1 MLTSLAIIIFVSCGE
16 EEEAGFSFGGTQPV
30 EQCLNPVEDTWNA
43 LTENAQSRGVV
54 LDMPGWTENH
64 ECNVIPGGVVA
75 QDLNNDGWE
84 DLVFLNHE
92 GSPWVFRNLTDGQF
106 APVSIDL
113 PLFDSTRPAL
123 SLGAMDFTG
132 DGLPE
137 LIQTGMGY
145 LAIAENKGDFTFGDW
160 ELIVNES
167 GFPYS
172 CFGSFSAGDLD
183 QDGDLDIVLAG
194 TDLAIEP
201 GIWPGT
207 DYPDLWGAYTLL
219 LENSSVGWQTVRELT
234 PWEGVA
240 GLSVLQ
246 ILTDFDND
254 HDLDILSSSD
264 RSDGIY
270 YPPMALWQNHG
281 VVEAEL
287 ELQDIAPELGIDLPL
302 SGMGLGSNDLNQDGD
317 LDYCISDVANAFT
330 CLLSDGYGGFYE
342 GARSLNLEIDPTLMS
357 DVDEVWTNNDPDI
370 WVAWSAWSIIM
381 QDINNDGS
389 LDVAATGGAPPDYG
403 AVNLSEITL
412 WQPDWLWTG
421 TESGF
426 EYVDVE
432 HPFFDSQGMYGM
444 VSADLDRDGY
454 RELIKAPAQG
464 NPQIWTNPCGRYNW
478 LEINLKGIDN
488 NPEAFGAKIIV
499 EYGDR
504 TDIQEVHGLLTM
516 GQSPSS
522 IHIGLGELQSAKRIE
537 IWWPDGQI
545 STYVDIAAN
554 QHVTFKHPSL
564 VAQ

>member
-1 MLTSLAIIIFVSCGE
+1 MLTSLAILIFVSCGE
-16 EEEAGFSFGGTQPV
+16 EEESGFSFGGTQPV
-30 EQCLNPVEDTWNA
+30 EQCLNPVEDTWTA
-43 LTENAQSRGVV
+43 LTENAENRGVV

-201 GIWPGT
+201 GVLPGT

-234 PWEGVA
+234 PGEGVA
-240 GLSVLQ
+240 SLSVLQ

-264 RSDGIY
+264 RLDGIY

-287 ELQDIAPELGIDLPL
+287 ELKDIAPELGIDLPL
-302 SGMGLGSNDLNQDGD
+302 SGMGLGSNDINQDGD

-357 DVDEVWTNNDPDI
+357 DVDEVWTNNDPDT
-370 WVAWSAWSIIM
+370 WVDWSAWSIIM
-381 QDINNDGS
+381 QDINNDGL

-403 AVNLSEITL
+403 TVNLSEITL
-412 WQPDWLWTG
+412 WQPDWLWKG
-421 TESGF
+421 TEAGF
-426 EYVDVE
+426 EYIDVE

-488 NPEAFGAKIIV
+488 NPEAFGAKVIV

-537 IWWPDGQI
+537 VWWPDGQT